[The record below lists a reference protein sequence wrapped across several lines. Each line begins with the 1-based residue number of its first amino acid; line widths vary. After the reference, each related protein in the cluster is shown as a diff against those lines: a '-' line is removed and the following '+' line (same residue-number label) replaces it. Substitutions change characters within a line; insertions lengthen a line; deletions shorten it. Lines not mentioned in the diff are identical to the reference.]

1 MTAATLRLEVVDGEA
16 AGQVVDLSG
25 ISILGRDPACALVV
39 PHRVVSREH
48 AVIRPEEGFGFIIED
63 LDSRAGTFVNGVKT
77 RKAVLQDG
85 DAVRIGPT
93 TIRVRITLPVKG
105 EVAPEEV
112 EVVKTR
118 FMPTT
123 RLTLD
128 AVKFR
133 MRGRDLSESAP
144 EQPDAADEAD
154 ADPITARRGTGRLVP
169 ADTLDAPLEPA
180 VAVPLGGADAA
191 AAVARLEN
199 LVEISTSLA
208 AIHDP
213 TRLARETAL
222 RIFGMFP
229 QARRIGLFE
238 LEEDPSKGG
247 DPLLRPRYLVD
258 RSARAKGERVQV
270 SQSVLRLA
278 IDERRAVLSEDVAQ
292 DPRLMLSKS
301 LSESGVTSI
310 VCAPLCLGERVL
322 GALYV
327 DSADAGARFDGG
339 SLRLLTG
346 VAAILAAAVENSRL
360 FARIQLETV
369 RRANLERY
377 FSPDLVERVLKGEV
391 PLARQGQLAHG
402 TILFVDIR
410 GFTRLTDTIEPI
422 VLVATLNAYFAA
434 MQRTIFR
441 SGGTVERFGGDSILA
456 YWGVVGEDREAPR
469 RAARAALA
477 MQVEVFRLNPE
488 LIAAQRP
495 PIKVA
500 VGINTG
506 DVIVGEVGSPER
518 YEFTILGDAA
528 NLARRLETQAGPW
541 EVIAGAST
549 IADLDG
555 RALHRPLAPVMVKG
569 KDVPVALSALH
580 GVRVDDDE
588 LPGAARW
595 ELAIPARLDLGLA
608 APVEALASGLE
619 LERGKL
625 FLDLFTHEDPLPGV
639 SLRVALAMPRAP
651 APVIL
656 GARSRGASSED
667 TLMLP
672 PGTNA
677 AALAAQEP
685 AVQKIRLELEDAAA
699 ARAAL
704 GLPPS

>member
-48 AVIRPEEGFGFIIED
+48 AVIRPEEGFGFVIED

-93 TIRVRITLPVKG
+93 TIRVRITLPVAG

-123 RLTLD
+123 RLSLD

-144 EQPDAADEAD
+144 DNALEPQDEAD
-154 ADPITARRGTGRLVP
+154 PPTTRQRSGTGRMVP
-169 ADTLDAPLEPA
+169 ADTLDAPLEAPP
-180 VAVPLGGADAA
+180 PLGGTDAA
-191 AAVARLEN
+191 AAVARLEH
-199 LVEISTSLA
+199 LVEISGSLA

-229 QARRIGLFE
+229 QARRIGLFD
-238 LEEDPSKGG
+238 LEEEPKQGG
-247 DPLLRPRYLVD
+247 DPVLRPRYLVD
-258 RSARAKGERVQV
+258 RSARARGERVQV

-278 IDERRAVLSEDVAQ
+278 IDERRAVLSEDVAH

-327 DSADAGARFDGG
+327 DSADAAARFDGG
-339 SLRLLTG
+339 SLRVLTG
-346 VAAILAAAVENSRL
+346 VAAILAAALDNSRL
-360 FARIQLETV
+360 FARVQAETV

-410 GFTRLTDTIEPI
+410 GFTRLTDTIEPM

-456 YWGVVGEDREAPR
+456 YWGVVGKDEHAPL
-469 RAARAALA
+469 RAARAALS

-549 IADLDG
+549 IADLAG
-555 RALHRPLAPVMVKG
+555 RALHRPLPPVMVKG

-588 LPGAARW
+588 LPGSARW
-595 ELAIPARLDLGLA
+595 ELAVPARLDLGLP
-608 APVEALASGLE
+608 APVEAIACGLE

-625 FLDLFTHEDPLPGV
+625 LLDLFTHEEPLPGV
-639 SLRVALAMPRAP
+639 ALRVALAMPRTQ
-651 APVIL
+651 APVVL
-656 GARSRGASSED
+656 GARARGASSED
-667 TLMLP
+667 TLLLP
-672 PGTNA
+672 PGTN
-677 AALAAQEP
+677 
-685 AVQKIRLELEDAAA
+685 VA
-699 ARAAL
+699 ARRD
-704 GLPPS
+704 GR